1 MAWFWT
7 AAIIGFLT
15 LELST
20 LKMFFGFFALGATSS
35 LIAKLSLPT
44 IAIGWQMLIFVLSAA
59 FLIFVV
65 RPLVKKLIAKYK
77 KK

>member
-20 LKMFFGFFALGATSS
+20 LKMFFGFFALGASSS

-44 IAIGWQMLIFVLSAA
+44 IAIGWQLLIFALSTA
-59 FLIFVV
+59 FLIFAV
-65 RPLVKKLIAKYK
+65 RPLVKKLITKYK